1 MVERLYAALHVQDLG
16 LWAALDILLLAAII
30 YQLLLLLRGTRSVN
44 VLLALATLAL
54 FYVATAPG
62 LIELRAV
69 HTILGNLLLYI
80 PLLVIVVFQN
90 QIRRALAQLGR
101 NPLSAFLP
109 RRATENLIEEVAL
122 ASASLGSKRMGALI
136 VIERG
141 VGLRTFAETGIA
153 LDARVSYDLLLNL
166 FTPRSPLHDGAVIIG
181 DGRIRAA
188 SCYLPL
194 TTSPSLSRTYGTRHR
209 AAIGITEES
218 DALAIVVS
226 EELGTVSLAE
236 NGRITTGLDARGLQ
250 AALHAAL
257 FSGAGSAAREGVT
270 SVRAPAAVE
279 EPGDV

>member
-1 MVERLYAALHVQDLG
+1 MVDRLYAALHLQDLG

-44 VLLALATLAL
+44 VLLALAALAL

-62 LIELRAV
+62 LVELRAV

-90 QIRRALAQLGR
+90 QIRRALAHLGR

-109 RRATENLIEEVAL
+109 RRVTENLIEEVAL

-136 VIERG
+136 VLERG

-226 EELGTVSLAE
+226 EELGTVSLAD
-236 NGRITTGLDARGLQ
+236 NGRITTGLDARALESALR
-250 AALHAAL
+250 AALL
-257 FSGAGSAAREGVT
+257 GTGG
-270 SVRAPAAVE
+270 PAAKERVPVRGAAME
-279 EPGDV
+279 ESGDV

>member
-1 MVERLYAALHVQDLG
+1 MIDRLYAALHLHDLG

-44 VLLALATLAL
+44 VLLALAALAL
-54 FYVATAPG
+54 CYVATAPG

-90 QIRRALAQLGR
+90 QIRRALAHLGR
-101 NPLSAFLP
+101 NPLNALLP
-109 RRATENLIEEVAL
+109 RRVAEGLVEEVAL
-122 ASASLGSKRMGALI
+122 AAASLGSKRMGALI
-136 VIERG
+136 VLEREM
-141 VGLRTFAETGIA
+141 GLRTFAETGIA

-166 FTPRSPLHDGAVIIG
+166 FMPRSPLHDGAVIIG

-194 TTSPSLSRTYGTRHR
+194 TTNPTLSRTYGTRHR

-226 EELGTVSLAE
+226 EELGTVSLADG
-236 NGRITTGLDARGLQ
+236 GRITTGLDARGLE
-250 AALHAAL
+250 AALRAAL
-257 FSGAGSAAREGVT
+257 LPAS
-270 SVRAPAAVE
+270 APAARDREARSGEGAVAE
-279 EPGDV
+279 GPGDA

>member
-1 MVERLYAALHVQDLG
+1 MIDRLYSALHLHDLG
-16 LWAALDILLLAAII
+16 LWAAIDILLLAVII
-30 YQLLLLLRGTRSVN
+30 YQLLLLLRGTRSIN
-44 VLLALATLAL
+44 VLLALAALAL
-54 FYVATAPG
+54 CYVFTGPG
-62 LIELRAV
+62 LIELRAL

-90 QIRRALAQLGR
+90 QIRRALAHLGR
-101 NPLSAFLP
+101 NPLDALLP
-109 RRATENLIEEVAL
+109 RRVSEGLIEEVAL
-122 ASASLGSKRMGALI
+122 AAASLASKRMGALI
-136 VIERG
+136 VLERG
-141 VGLRTFAETGIA
+141 MGLRTFAETGIL

-194 TTSPSLSRTYGTRHR
+194 TTNAGLSRTYGTRHR

-236 NGRITTGLDARGLQ
+236 GGRITPGLDARGLE
-250 AALHAAL
+250 AALRAAL
-257 FSGAGSAAREGVT
+257 VGAAHAPRDRSPRSPAGAVAEGSGDA
-270 SVRAPAAVE
+270 
-279 EPGDV
+279 